1 MPKNLSLLDRV
12 RVASPCPA
20 SWENMTGDD
29 RSRFCGQCN
38 LHVYNLS
45 DMTRDE
51 AESLLRQREGRL
63 CVRYYQRA
71 DGTILTRDCPVGL
84 RAVRIRLVKTLGAV
98 AAVVGL
104 LFSALTALGR
114 GRDTTSSARLSRL
127 QPFSAIRA
135 KLAPTVATFAP
146 RNPPAIMGSLV
157 GYVDSAALDEIDV
170 LKAPD
175 SQKSHNVAPDPPR
188 RPTRLWQD
196 KSRQKERRNAR

>member
-1 MPKNLSLLDRV
+1 MQRDMNVLSNL

-20 SWENMTGDD
+20 SWANMTGDD

-84 RAVRIRLVKTLGAV
+84 RTVRQRLVNTLAGV
-98 AAVVGL
+98 AAALGL
-104 LFSALTALGR
+104 FISALTALGR
-114 GRDTTSSARLSRL
+114 GRPKLSNSDLAEL
-127 QPFSAIRA
+127 QPFKAIRD
-135 KLAPTVATFAP
+135 KLTPAVTTVAPPTPTNWDGAVLMGRLAAP
-146 RNPPAIMGSLV
+146 PTPFPFEPTGEGV
-157 GYVDSAALDEIDV
+157 EG
-170 LKAPD
+170 
-175 SQKSHNVAPDPPR
+175 DPEPR
-188 RPTRLWQD
+188 R
-196 KSRQKERRNAR
+196 E